1 MPSNN
6 ALVTTVL
13 GAVLVV
19 AGMVALLGSDRSSP
33 VAASTSMIAQTGV
46 SSNPPTLELSDV
58 SSTVSTPTQLPAL
71 PETQLASQSEIN
83 QWLSATN
90 ADRAKHGAAPVTWS
104 NELATY
110 AQNWANRGQF
120 AHSNCYGNVKAGE
133 NLAAGYRTIT
143 QAVAGWYGEVKDC
156 IWPGCQSGKGGAAV
170 GHFTAMVWKGVK
182 EIGCG
187 INPTGWNGMPM
198 YVCEYRGTKTLSCDT
213 PNMGGCYNNNVQK

>member
-1 MPSNN
+1 MGTAMVWKGVKEIGCGINPTGWNGMPMYVCEYRGTKTLSCDTPNMGGCYNN
-6 ALVTTVL
+6 NVAQSTTTTTALSAIPPSL
-13 GAVLVV
+13 DAVPVV
-19 AGMVALLGSDRSSP
+19 
-33 VAASTSMIAQTGV
+33 
-46 SSNPPTLELSDV
+46 
-58 SSTVSTPTQLPAL
+58 
-71 PETQLASQSEIN
+71 QLASQSEIN

-133 NLAAGYRTIT
+133 NLAAGYRTIA

-198 YVCEYRGTKTLSCDT
+198 YVCEYRG
-213 PNMGGCYNNNVQK
+213 